1 MTGNL
6 ISSGSDTDMRIGVV
20 ATLAL
25 AVVISVAAVVSHRG
39 GGGEGGT
46 VVLSASTP
54 EIVRAA
60 PKVVA
65 QHPEG
70 AVFVIE

>member
-6 ISSGSDTDMRIGVV
+6 VSSGSDTDMRIGVV
-20 ATLAL
+20 AALSL
-25 AVVISVAAVVSHRG
+25 AVVISVVAVVGHRG
-39 GGGEGGT
+39 AGGEGGAL
-46 VVLSASTP
+46 VLSASTP
-54 EIVRAA
+54 EMVRAA